1 MVNAPTVALV
11 EVDELVIEYRT
22 RRGRVR
28 ALDGATLAIMPGE
41 KLGIVGESGSGKST
55 LGLAIG
61 RLLPPSAERSGGDL
75 RISGQSIF
83 ELDDSALRNLRRSEI
98 GYIFQDPIGTL
109 DPTMRI
115 KHQMAAALND
125 AVSEDELLGLLSRV
139 GLTDIRRV
147 ARSYPH
153 ELSGGMAQRV
163 SIAMAIARSP
173 RLLIADE
180 PTASLDASIRG
191 QILDLLVSH
200 CGQGQTSMV
209 LLSHDLRAI
218 GRYCDRVA
226 VMYGGRVV
234 EVGASEAV
242 FEHPAHPY
250 TDALLKAV
258 PGREGL
264 GGRIEPIPGLP
275 PTQSERSEHCAFAA
289 RCDWAEQRC
298 ISVRPEPRGLADGRQ
313 VVCHR
318 VEEILSASPERGC
331 PS

>member
-1 MVNAPTVALV
+1 MAALI
-11 EVDELVIEYRT
+11 EVDELVIDYRT

-28 ALDGATLAIMPGE
+28 ALDGTTLAIMPGE
-41 KLGIVGESGSGKST
+41 RLGIVGESGSGKST
-55 LGLAIG
+55 LGLAMG
-61 RLLPPSAERSGGDL
+61 RLLPPTAERSGGDL
-75 RISGQSIF
+75 LIAGQSIF

-115 KHQMAAALND
+115 KKQMAAALGT
-125 AVSEDELLGLLSRV
+125 AVSEAELLDLFNRV

-163 SIAMAIARSP
+163 SIAMAIARRP

-191 QILDLLVSH
+191 QILDLLVSL
-200 CGQGQTSMV
+200 CEQNQTSIV
-209 LLSHDLRAI
+209 LLSHDLRAV
-218 GRYCDRVA
+218 GQYCDRVA

-234 EVGASEAV
+234 EIGTSETV
-242 FEHPAHPY
+242 FEHAAHPY
-250 TDALLKAV
+250 ADALLKAV

-275 PTQSERSEHCAFAA
+275 PTQSVRSEHCAFAA

-298 ISVRPEPRGLADGRQ
+298 YSVRPEPRGLPDGRQ

-318 VEEILSASPERGC
+318 VEEILSSPPDRGI
-331 PS
+331 PQ

>member
-1 MVNAPTVALV
+1 MDALV

-22 RRGRVR
+22 RRGPVR
-28 ALDGATLAIMPGE
+28 ALDGATLTIMPGE
-41 KLGIVGESGSGKST
+41 KLGIVGESGSGKTT

-61 RLLPPSAERSGGDL
+61 RLLPPTSERSGGDL

-83 ELDDSALRNLRRSEI
+83 ELGDSELRSLRRSEI

-115 KHQMAAALND
+115 KKQMAAALGT
-125 AVSEDELLGLLSRV
+125 AVSEAELLDLLNRV
-139 GLTDIRRV
+139 GLTDPRRV

-173 RLLIADE
+173 NLLIADE

-191 QILDLLVSH
+191 QILDLLASL
-200 CGQGQTSMV
+200 CDQDQTSIV
-209 LLSHDLRAI
+209 LLSHELGAVS
-218 GRYCDRVA
+218 RYCDRVA

-234 EVGASEAV
+234 DVGASETV

-275 PTQSERSEHCAFAA
+275 PTLSARSEHCAFAA
-289 RCDWAEQRC
+289 RCAWAEHRC
-298 ISVRPEPRGLADGRQ
+298 VTVRPEPRGLAGGRQ

-318 VEEILSASPERGC
+318 VKEVLSSSQERGDAL
-331 PS
+331 